1 MRPSPVSPAERLE
14 HLLHPWTSFVV
25 LPVFALANAG
35 VPIRSDSF
43 AAPGALAVAAGVVL
57 GLVVG
62 KVVGITLATSLA
74 VRSGLGRLP
83 DEMTWPS
90 LGAVAALGGI
100 GFTVS
105 LFIADL
111 AYDPGP
117 LQEAA

>member
-43 AAPGALAVAAGVVL
+43 DAAGALAVAVGVVL
-57 GLVVG
+57 G
-62 KVVGITLATSLA
+62 LA

-83 DEMTWPS
+83 EDVTWPS
-90 LGAVAALGGI
+90 LGGVAAMGGI

-105 LFIADL
+105 LFIAEL